1 MTDSRSNYYID
12 HTIETITMTQEIT
25 IPLDLKRV
33 VLMGAEETKL
43 GDKKGALK
51 QYRKGTLHIREY
63 EDRLTVHADKVDPR
77 EDPMGHLIQDAQE
90 VLVGLAGAAIS
101 GAAIGSY
108 IYKMKKNS
116 PFRKQQAVIGGL
128 AASLAAGY
136 ASYRITK
143 KLKE

>member
-1 MTDSRSNYYID
+1 
-12 HTIETITMTQEIT
+12 MTQEIT

-51 QYRKGTLHIREY
+51 QYRKGTIHIREY
-63 EDRLTVHADKVDPR
+63 ADKLTVHADKVDPR
-77 EDPMGHLIQDAQE
+77 TDPLGHLIHDAQE
-90 VLVGLAGAAIS
+90 VLIGLAGAALG

-108 IYKMKKNS
+108 IYKIKKNS
-116 PFRKQQAVIGGL
+116 PFRREQAIIGGL
-128 AASLAAGY
+128 ATSLAAGY
-136 ASYRITK
+136 ASYKVSK

>member
-1 MTDSRSNYYID
+1 
-12 HTIETITMTQEIT
+12 
-25 IPLDLKRV
+25 
-33 VLMGAEETKL
+33 MGAEETKL

-63 EDRLTVHADKVDPR
+63 EDRLTVPADKVDPR